1 MYLPFDG
8 YWIAHFE
15 RNIMKCNC
23 RTWFCLTA
31 ALTLSVTAA
40 ESTSWDSANNIVT
53 YSDTT
58 RMALEET
65 TRTGLLSQFDASKI
79 ALQYGGSA
87 GDYTLVKV
95 VLSIDGTVSGTV
107 EFESTSPSTQTVR
120 VRLSDLDNPSE
131 LAQGWSRV
139 SVNGHSASENYRY
152 DQTFTLQPNSSHTI
166 YPNIAGTGTAS
177 LTEIDQDLDAFI
189 GNSTVAAQIDFQGLW
204 SFDGLSN
211 GSTRT
216 DVYGDAVYSVS
227 YYYEIVPE
235 PSSLIFLM
243 IGSLVL
249 ATRRKVLPHSSARG

>member
-1 MYLPFDG
+1 MYLPFGG

-58 RMALEET
+58 RMSLGGT
-65 TRTGLLSQFDASKI
+65 SKTGYLSQFDANTI

-95 VLSIDGTVSGTV
+95 VLSIDGALSGTV
-107 EFESTSPSTQTVR
+107 QLTTTDSPSSVD
-120 VRLSDLDNPSE
+120 LSLYHLSNPSQNG
-131 LAQGWSRV
+131 QGWSRIMI
-139 SVNGHSASENYRY
+139 GAHSASESYSYYEQVNLA
-152 DQTFTLQPNSSHTI
+152 THSSHTSYI
-166 YPNIAGTGTAS
+166 DIAGTGPAS
-177 LTEIDQDLDAFI
+177 SSDIDQDLNAYI
-189 GNSTVAAQIDFQGLW
+189 GGSKVAAQIDFKGQW
-204 SFDGLSN
+204 SAEGLSN
-211 GSTRT
+211 GSTT
-216 DVYGDAVYSVS
+216 VDVYGDAVYSVS